1 MGKVIFGLVRG
12 LIGKAFGKLDFS
24 DRMVL
29 FLIFVCLIG
38 GFLNVR
44 LKDKN
49 KELKAEL
56 EFRQSLI
63 LGLQKTMG
71 DLNGQYKSMKQKQD
85 SAVAAG
91 EVALND
97 KKFWS
102 DRVREMQGLIR
113 QQKKQ
118 VDSLEVAKVV
128 YKDRCWNCLGR
139 EVECKKRS
147 R

>member
-12 LIGKAFGKLDFS
+12 LFGRLDFS

-44 LKDKN
+44 LKDKT

-71 DLNGQYKSMKQKQD
+71 DLNGQYKNMKQKQD

-113 QQKKQ
+113 MQKKQ

-128 YKDRCWNCLGR
+128 YKDRCWNCFGK

>member
-12 LIGKAFGKLDFS
+12 LFGRLDFS

-71 DLNGQYKSMKQKQD
+71 DLNGQYKNMKQKQD

-118 VDSLEVAKVV
+118 VDSLEVATVV

>member
-12 LIGKAFGKLDFS
+12 LIGRLDFS

-85 SAVAAG
+85 SAIAAG

-97 KKFWS
+97 KRFWS
-102 DRVREMQGLIR
+102 DRVAEMQGLIR
-113 QQKKQ
+113 MQKKQ

-128 YKDRCWNCLGR
+128 YKDRCFNCFGK
-139 EVECKKRS
+139 EVDCKKRS

>member
-1 MGKVIFGLVRG
+1 MGKVIFGLLRG
-12 LIGKAFGKLDFS
+12 LFGRLDFS

-71 DLNGQYKSMKQKQD
+71 DLNGNYKSMKQKQD

-102 DRVREMQGLIR
+102 ERVREMQGLIR
-113 QQKKQ
+113 MQKRQ
-118 VDSLEVAKVV
+118 VDSLEVATVV
-128 YKDRCWNCLGR
+128 YKDRCFNCFGK

>member
-1 MGKVIFGLVRG
+1 
-12 LIGKAFGKLDFS
+12 
-24 DRMVL
+24 
-29 FLIFVCLIG
+29 
-38 GFLNVR
+38 
-44 LKDKN
+44 
-49 KELKAEL
+49 
-56 EFRQSLI
+56 
-63 LGLQKTMG
+63 MG

-113 QQKKQ
+113 MQKKQ
-118 VDSLEVAKVV
+118 VDSLEVAKIV